1 MTNVRYGITN
11 GMARKPDLLVEDTE
25 KKIIFNWD
33 KQSHEERWEDSE
45 ASAVIFQTTWKII
58 GVHNDNHPSH
68 NLLFGRRGRA
78 INKRF
83 VFSLFKELFKEWKWQ
98 MYVKKYKNRCWVKLL
113 SPKHLINQNCL
124 LYHKI
129 TKDC

>member
-33 KQSHEERWEDSE
+33 KQSHEERWKDSE